1 MPDWPHSPAHRLN
14 AAGAYIVTAGTYQKQ
29 PFFRSAQRLTYLCES
44 LLHMAASYAWKLEAW
59 AVFPNHF
66 HFVATSPRKA
76 NTLRQF
82 IGHLHAVTA
91 KKINREDE
99 TPKRE
104 VWFQYWESHLT
115 YPKSYLARLN
125 YVHSN
130 AVHHGLVKRP
140 EQYEW
145 CSAGWFLRLAE
156 KPFYQTVMRTP
167 SDRVNVQ
174 DGYVVEPADI
184 R

>member
-1 MPDWPHSPAHRLN
+1 MPDWPHSPTHRLT

-29 PFFRSAQRLTYLCES
+29 SFFRSAKRLTFLCES
-44 LLHMAASYAWKLEAW
+44 LLHMAASYEWELEAW
-59 AVFPNHF
+59 AVFPNHY
-66 HFVATSPRKA
+66 HFIATSPRKA

-91 KKINREDE
+91 KKINCEDA

-104 VWFQYWESHLT
+104 VWFQYWETHLT
-115 YPKSYLARLN
+115 YQKSYFARLK

-130 AVHHGLVKRP
+130 AVHHGLVKRA
-140 EQYEW
+140 ERYEW
-145 CSAGWFLRLAE
+145 CSAGWFQREAE
-156 KPFYQTVMRTP
+156 KPFYETVMQIQ
-167 SDRVNVQ
+167 SDRTKVL
-174 DGYVVEPADI
+174 DEYSVELGDI